1 LEDLCGA
8 DLLGESIVALGFA
21 LGKFSL
27 PLGEFSLTLGKLTFE
42 IGYPYIKPSSSRIN
56 PNFYHHLTGFVASI
70 CYKGFQW
77 VVPG

>member
-1 LEDLCGA
+1 MCRKGEELLC
-8 DLLGESIVALGFA
+8 LN
-21 LGKFSL
+21 
-27 PLGEFSLTLGKLTFE
+27 PRTLGKLTFE